1 MTLNAKPENPA
12 PLLRSLPAV
21 DRLLASPAFQP
32 LIAAHSRDEVL
43 REVRQALSDIR
54 RDAARLTAEDVGE
67 EAIRQRV
74 AAGLERRA
82 LPYYRRVI
90 NGTGIILHTGLGR
103 AVLAPEAV
111 EALARVA
118 AHPQRLEI
126 DLDSGERGGRDEGC
140 AVLLRELT
148 GCEAATVVN
157 NNAAATLLILAALAR
172 GRRVIVSRGELV
184 EIGGSFRI
192 PDVLRESGAVL
203 AEVGTTN
210 RTHLAD
216 YAEAIAGD
224 TGMILKVHPSNYRIQ
239 GFTAEVE
246 IEDLV
251 TLGQSHGVPVVHDVG
266 SGCLIDLA
274 CRGVRG
280 ETLLRRSIDA
290 GADLV
295 CCSGDKLLGGP
306 QAGIILGR
314 REAVERCR
322 RHPLF
327 RAMRPGR
334 LVYTALEATLR
345 LYLGG
350 EDGAIERIPTL
361 RRLLEPPDSL
371 RRRARRLAR
380 RLQGVAASVSVVSC
394 TSQAGSGSLPTR
406 ELASWGVRVRPEE
419 GAAEEMAAE
428 LRTGEPAIL
437 ARVQEDALLFD
448 VRTLADDELPLLS
461 ERLRRLPPR
470 SQAALQSSIR

>member
-1 MTLNAKPENPA
+1 MNAKEPGPA
-12 PLLRSLPAV
+12 LLRSLPSV

-32 LIAAHSRDEVL
+32 LIDAHSRQEVL
-43 REVRQALSDIR
+43 RELRLTLAALR
-54 RDAARLTAEDVGE
+54 RDAEGLAAEDVAE
-67 EAIRQRV
+67 DAIRRRV
-74 AAGLERRA
+74 AEGLERRA
-82 LPYYRRVI
+82 SPYYRRVI

-111 EALARVA
+111 AALARVA

-126 DLDSGERGGRDEGC
+126 DLDSGQRGGRDEGC
-140 AVLLRELT
+140 AALLRELT

-172 GRRVIVSRGELV
+172 GKRVIVSRGELI

-203 AEVGTTN
+203 IEVGTTN
-210 RTHLAD
+210 RTHPRD
-216 YAEAIAGD
+216 YAEAIDGE

-246 IEDLV
+246 IEELV
-251 TLGQSHGVPVVHDVG
+251 ALAKPRGVPVVHDLG
-266 SGCLIDLA
+266 SGCLVDLGV
-274 CRGVRG
+274 RGVRG
-280 ETLLRRSIDA
+280 ETVLQQSIAA

-306 QAGIILGR
+306 QAGLILGR

-350 EDGAIERIPTL
+350 EEKAVERIPTL
-361 RRLLEPPDSL
+361 RRLLEPSQVL
-371 RRRARRLAR
+371 RRRAQRLAR
-380 RLQGVAASVSVVSC
+380 RLEGIAATVTVASC

-406 ELASWGVRVRPEE
+406 ELASWGVRVQPMDRSVEE
-419 GAAEEMAAE
+419 LAAD

-437 ARVQEDALLFD
+437 ARVQEDSLLFD
-448 VRTLADDELPLLS
+448 VRTLNDQEILLVA
-461 ERLRRLPPR
+461 ERLRRATMSRHKPDGSRP
-470 SQAALQSSIR
+470 S